1 MVRSLVSMGVLALV
15 VIGCARPAAAEATTL
30 RAAKQ
35 YGLGYVQFMIM
46 EEMKLVEKHAQV
58 AGLADVK
65 VEWNTFRSSD
75 VMNDALLSG
84 SVDFVSLGVPGLM
97 TI

>member
-1 MVRSLVSMGVLALV
+1 MRLTKTVAIAALLGLA
-15 VIGCARPAAAEATTL
+15 AQPACAEANKL

-46 EEMKLVEKHAQV
+46 EDMKLVEKQAKT
-58 AGLADVK
+58 AGLGDIA

-75 VMNDALLSG
+75 VMTM
-84 SVDFVSLGVPGLM
+84 P
-97 TI
+97 